1 MFRMMWCCLP
11 QQLCVTV
18 TGENVTSPLQPP
30 AIPTFND
37 LATPAHNAAI
47 QVTWQKNNEL
57 WDKKKNVNKA
67 LIEIAKAA
75 LDVAHRRLLTNLFIE
90 TPQRTFVIDSLTNY
104 SQNGAKQTH
113 MI

>member
-1 MFRMMWCCLP
+1 MIRSTIKNEGINPIPGRPMCYTLVKLLNQLCEGAKQVECEYSMFRMMWCCLP

-47 QVTWQKNNEL
+47 QVTW
-57 WDKKKNVNKA
+57 
-67 LIEIAKAA
+67 
-75 LDVAHRRLLTNLFIE
+75 
-90 TPQRTFVIDSLTNY
+90 
-104 SQNGAKQTH
+104 
-113 MI
+113 